1 MKKPIIPIKEAVSK
15 IGFFLFIL
23 GAAGMDSPDVTVP
36 VVMVAV
42 GLSILLVT
50 SLKENSPAPNRPK

>member
-1 MKKPIIPIKEAVSK
+1 MIAKL
-15 IGFFLFIL
+15 GFFLFIL

-36 VVMVAV
+36 VIMVAV